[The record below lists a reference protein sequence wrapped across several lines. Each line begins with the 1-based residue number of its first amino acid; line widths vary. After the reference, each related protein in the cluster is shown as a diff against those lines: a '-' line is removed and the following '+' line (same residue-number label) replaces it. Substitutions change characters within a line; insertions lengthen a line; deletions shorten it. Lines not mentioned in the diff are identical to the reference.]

1 MKTLTDKYNALVEGK
16 LSRDQFLRDA
26 RLLHPSIISRNNTFD
41 DALSILI
48 NRGLVFSNIT
58 EGKAETE
65 TLIDKFPVEAVDR
78 GVDVELEKMGL
89 DSVEPPHEE
98 DYEKALDKALKN
110 LEKNVNFYLDQISY
124 PVKNTKAKVHPAG
137 NVDNVNKMVK
147 VNPEKIL
154 KESIKDIIRNILSEQ
169 DDNIPKD
176 LQQSNRERSIQI
188 KNDLNSLLPQIEEL
202 IDLENTDSKY
212 IDQFADGLKEL
223 LKSKMVQK
231 DSGIDFD
238 LYEGRKF
245 TYSGR
250 IL

>member
-1 MKTLTDKYNALVEGK
+1 MKTLTEKYNALVEGK

-26 RLLHPSIISRNNTFD
+26 RLLHPSLISRNNTFD

-48 NRGLVFSNIT
+48 NRGLVFPNIT
-58 EGKAETE
+58 EVKAETE

-124 PVKNTKAKVHPAG
+124 PVKNNKAKVHPAG

-169 DDNIPKD
+169 DDNTPKD
-176 LQQSNRERSIQI
+176 IQQSNRERSIQI

-202 IDLENTDSKY
+202 IDLENADSKY

-223 LKSKMVQK
+223 LKSKIVQK
-231 DSGIDFD
+231 DTGIDFD

-250 IL
+250 II

>member
-1 MKTLTDKYNALVEGK
+1 MKTLTEKYNALVEGK

-26 RLLHPSIISRNNTFD
+26 RLLHPSLITRNNTFD

-48 NRGLVFSNIT
+48 NRGLVFPNIS
-58 EGKAETE
+58 EGKAETDS
-65 TLIDKFPVEAVDR
+65 LIDKFPAEAVDR
-78 GVDVELEKMGL
+78 GVDVELENMGL

-98 DYEKALDKALKN
+98 EYEKALDKALKN

-124 PVKNTKAKVHPAG
+124 PVKNDKGKIHPAG
-137 NVDNVNKMVK
+137 NIDTVNKMVK

-169 DDNIPKD
+169 DRNIPQD
-176 LQQSNRERSIQI
+176 IQQSTKERNIQI
-188 KNDLNSLLPQIEEL
+188 KNDLNSLLPQLEDL
-202 IDLENTDSKY
+202 IDLENVDPKY
-212 IDQFADGLKEL
+212 IDQFTDSLKEL
-223 LKSKMVQK
+223 LKSKIAQK
-231 DSGIDFD
+231 DTGVDFD

-250 IL
+250 II